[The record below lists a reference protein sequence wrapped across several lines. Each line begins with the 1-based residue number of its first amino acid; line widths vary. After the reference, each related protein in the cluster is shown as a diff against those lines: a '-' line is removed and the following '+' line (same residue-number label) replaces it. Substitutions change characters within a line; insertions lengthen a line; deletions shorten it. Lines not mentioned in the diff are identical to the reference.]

1 MFGGSDLR
9 ASGAVKT
16 GVALEGKDRESSI
29 AAGGDGMAAEF
40 SGGFLTATN
49 FPGTLLKDCP
59 EFTLSLRMK
68 SREGPISGTVM
79 VQRGTMKP
87 GSGAFDV
94 SGWHM
99 PFMKRNHLGFHGMIT
114 DGLEPNM
121 GNSQFSTVNM
131 SLPSDTGWHDVVV
144 VREKGGPLNLY
155 FDGKLIQSR
164 KGSSWMPGNK
174 LPFEGAESALI
185 FGALPDGTASFRGWI
200 DHAAFWDRALTPAEL
215 ARLGITETPAPAMK
229 PPLATV
235 GSGIF
240 PDTTPMPERYDW
252 LDAEMPAFRA
262 QLQKNDPHLPRYHIA
277 LPGEQW
283 NPIAFYHK
291 GRYHLFLGWTAG
303 GCFRYF
309 NDSFENI
316 IWQHLVSDDLITWT
330 ILPLPIRHP
339 SAPNENGTFFV
350 NDQGEAVVLYYGDYG
365 HHWRPRMAVS
375 RDPDLVKWEY
385 RQEKLTVNG
394 VPPELR
400 RRNDPSAVFKR
411 GDRWFMAAT
420 TVRPDAKE
428 GVLPLYRAKNSGL
441 TDWDYAGAFFKDPD
455 GNPVNECGQL
465 FPLDGRWVFSTIHK
479 LSKKGTAMTG
489 QLQDDG
495 TFKADW
501 FGITDFGSPSYDCV
515 STAVNSAGR
524 AVLWRWFPV
533 VRSFVQSSQAGWWNA
548 YSMPRDLR
556 LDEKGRM
563 LVRPAAAMEKLR
575 GKQVPLEQLK
585 AASSEIQLRFKA
597 EAAGESGL
605 RLTDGKSSILA
616 FYDHAKQESVLD
628 FTGLDPKLTSRRDVY
643 RATVTIKPGEQV
655 TLCFFSD
662 RSIFELYANDE
673 VVISQAGFFA
683 DPENLKAELLQRGGA
698 AAEVAVE
705 AWEMNSLKWEQ
716 P

>member
-291 GRYHLFLGWTAG
+291 GRY
-303 GCFRYF
+303 
-309 NDSFENI
+309 
-316 IWQHLVSDDLITWT
+316 SDKTGRSI
-330 ILPLPIRHP
+330 
-339 SAPNENGTFFV
+339 
-350 NDQGEAVVLYYGDYG
+350 
-365 HHWRPRMAVS
+365 
-375 RDPDLVKWEY
+375 
-385 RQEKLTVNG
+385 
-394 VPPELR
+394 
-400 RRNDPSAVFKR
+400 
-411 GDRWFMAAT
+411 
-420 TVRPDAKE
+420 
-428 GVLPLYRAKNSGL
+428 
-441 TDWDYAGAFFKDPD
+441 
-455 GNPVNECGQL
+455 NECGQL
-465 FPLDGRWVFSTIHK
+465 LRIDGWDVFTTIHDLAK
-479 LSKKGTAMTG
+479 NQQYMTG
-489 QLQDDG
+489 TIRPDG
-495 TFKADW
+495 TFDKKFAGTVDR
-501 FGITDFGSPSYDCV
+501 YNCV
-515 STAVNSAGR
+515 NTAVNEKGEATQWRYLREVRPYRLSSAD
-524 AVLWRWFPV
+524 
-533 VRSFVQSSQAGWWNA
+533 GWWNT
-548 YSMPRDLR
+548 YGVPRR
-556 LDEKGRM
+556 VHIDESGRM
-563 LVRPAAAMEKLR
+563 LFSPDPSLEKLH
-575 GKQVPLEQLK
+575 GPQVALDKLK
-585 AASSEIQLRFKA
+585 ASSSDVKLTFV
-597 EAAGESGL
+597 AGEAGQTGI
-605 RLTDGKSSILA
+605 RLTDGKNHLDA
-616 FYDHAKQESVLD
+616 FYDHAKRQIAFD
-628 FTGLDPKLTSRRDVY
+628 FSGLDESITKAKGKTGFPVTVKPGD
-643 RATVTIKPGEQV
+643 TVT
-655 TLCFFSD
+655 LRFFSD

-673 VVISQAGFFA
+673 VVLSSQAFFH
-683 DPENLKAELLQRGGA
+683 DPENLRAELIQRGGA

-705 AWEMNSLKWEQ
+705 AWEMEPLKWTAYK
-716 P
+716 PGDKAMKTTK